1 MTRKKPALGLD
12 PRVETGF
19 PNGSRPIEMLRF
31 DPFIL
36 KHVMKSVMESWLDF
50 WNAPNAIYVSRRHQE
65 AHYAKVLSGI
75 RRFTPAGGAAVVL
88 DWGCGDALAANDLA
102 QTCRTLLLY
111 DRADSTRR
119 RLLSNYAD
127 SPKIRVLDE
136 AELDAVPPA
145 SVDLIVVNS
154 VVQYLDRRQFSA
166 ALRRFHRLLKSD
178 GKLLLGDI
186 IAPGTSLV
194 GHVTTFL
201 RFAWQNGFFIAAI
214 IGLARN
220 FVSPYRKLRRN
231 AGYACYTEMQMLA
244 LLDDNG
250 FVGERLASNIA
261 VSQLRFSYLA
271 RKSKTEGVSS
281 GAEPLR

>member
-1 MTRKKPALGLD
+1 MQ
-12 PRVETGF
+12 
-19 PNGSRPIEMLRF
+19 
-31 DPFIL
+31 
-36 KHVMKSVMESWLDF
+36 SWLDF
-50 WNAPNAIYVSRRHQE
+50 WNAPNAIYVSRRHRN

-75 RRFTPAGGAAVVL
+75 GRFMPAGGAAVVL
-88 DWGCGDALAANDLA
+88 DWGCGEALAADDLA

-119 RLLSNYAD
+119 RLLSHYAD
-127 SPKIRVLDE
+127 RPKIRVLDD
-136 AELDAVPPA
+136 AELDAVLPA

-154 VVQYLDRRQFSA
+154 VVQYLDRRQFTD

-178 GKLLLGDI
+178 GRLLLGDI
-186 IAPGTSLV
+186 IAPDTPLV

-220 FVSPYRKLRRN
+220 FVSPYRKLRRD
-231 AGYACYTEMQMLA
+231 AGYACYTDMQMLG
-244 LLDDNG
+244 LFDDNG

-261 VSQLRFSYLA
+261 VSQLRSSYLA
-271 RKSKTEGVSS
+271 RKSNAEGVSS
-281 GAEPLR
+281 IDESMR